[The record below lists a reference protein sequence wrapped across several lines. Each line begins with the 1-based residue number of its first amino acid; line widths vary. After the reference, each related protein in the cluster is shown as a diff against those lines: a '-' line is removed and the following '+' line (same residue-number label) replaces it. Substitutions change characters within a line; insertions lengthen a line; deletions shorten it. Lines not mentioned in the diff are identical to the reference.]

1 MTSPDL
7 AAKISDLQKDELDRF
22 FREHLRNRDMHT
34 VIANLN
40 EAVLAKDGL
49 RSENA
54 LKALK
59 KLGFTE

>member
-1 MTSPDL
+1 MTGHDL
-7 AAKISDLQKDELDRF
+7 GAKISNLQKDELDRF
-22 FREHLRNRDMHT
+22 FREHLRNREMHT
-34 VIANLN
+34 VVANLN

-54 LKALK
+54 RKALK